1 MIQCHVTRFQSA
13 ASVHFSSSYDTRC
26 HDRIK
31 FKTARMTY
39 KAEKLNEAKMLEVEA
54 RTLRFEVEAKIKEVK
69 QLSYV
74 MLCSIMSGKYI
85 KTKTAVEDRS
95 VLNISPRVYIS
106 NHV

>member
-1 MIQCHVTRFQSA
+1 
-13 ASVHFSSSYDTRC
+13 
-26 HDRIK
+26 
-31 FKTARMTY
+31 MTY